1 MEDFEFLRHITIGQ
15 YLPGDSIIHRLDPR
29 TKLSVFLFI
38 TAAVTFATSY
48 VANAVLLLVTL
59 GLVLISRISMRY
71 VFSGIKP
78 AVPIIIILAVLQL
91 LFYGE
96 SFVPYGMQSQTYF
109 KWGIIHITN
118 GSVQL
123 VIVSALRFVELLFLT
138 SLLTN
143 TTTLT
148 DLTHGTERMLRPFR
162 RIGVPSHELSLVM
175 TIALRFVPLLAEQL
189 EIIMKAQ
196 ASRGASLAH
205 KGKFQFVTTARQVAA
220 LIVPLFIDALRRG
233 EDLILAMQAR
243 CYVGGAGRSSLV
255 RLKFARI
262 DYAAYSVGLVFSVA
276 MLVLMAR
283 GFFPV

>member
-1 MEDFEFLRHITIGQ
+1 MEDFEFLRNITIGQ

-38 TAAVTFATSY
+38 TAAVTFSISY
-48 VANAVLLLVTL
+48 SANIVLVLVTL
-59 GLVLISRISMRY
+59 SLVLLSGIPLRY
-71 VFSGIKP
+71 VFSGLKP
-78 AVPIIIILAVLQL
+78 ALPLIIVLAILQL
-91 LFYGE
+91 LFYGDA
-96 SFVPYGMQSQTYF
+96 FTPYGMATRTIF
-109 KWGIIHITN
+109 KWGWIHITN

-148 DLTHGTERMLRPFR
+148 DITHGMENMLQPFS
-162 RIGVPSHELSLVM
+162 RIGVPSHELSLVA

-196 ASRGASLAH
+196 ASRGADIAH
-205 KGKFQFVTTARQVAA
+205 KGKLQFVTTARQVAA
-220 LIVPLFIDALRRG
+220 LIVPLFIDALRRA

-243 CYVGGAGRSSLV
+243 CYVGGRGRSSLV
-255 RLKFARI
+255 RLKFVRV
-262 DYAAYSVGLVFSVA
+262 DYVAYALGLLFSVA
-276 MLVLMAR
+276 MLAFR
-283 GFFPV
+283 NRFPF

>member
-29 TKLSVFLFI
+29 TKLSIFLFI
-38 TAAVTFATSY
+38 TAAVTFSISY
-48 VANAVLLLVTL
+48 TANIILVLVTL
-59 GLVLISRISMRY
+59 GLVLLSRVSMRY

-78 AVPIIIILAVLQL
+78 AIPLIIILAILQL
-91 LFYGE
+91 LFYGGT
-96 SFVPYGMQSQTYF
+96 FVPYGMQTLTYF
-109 KWGIIHITN
+109 EWGWIHISN

-123 VIVSALRFVELLFLT
+123 VIVSALRFIELLFLT

-148 DLTHGTERMLRPFR
+148 DLTHGTESMLRPLR
-162 RIGVPSHELSLVM
+162 RVGVPSHELSLVM

-196 ASRGASLAH
+196 ASRGASIAH
-205 KGKFQFVTTARQVAA
+205 QGKLRFVTTARQVAA

-243 CYVGGAGRSSLV
+243 CYVGGHGRSSLV
-255 RLKFARI
+255 RLEFAPI
-262 DYAAYSVGLVFSVA
+262 DYVAYALSLAFSVA
-276 MLVLMAR
+276 MLTFRNA
-283 GFFPV
+283 FPV